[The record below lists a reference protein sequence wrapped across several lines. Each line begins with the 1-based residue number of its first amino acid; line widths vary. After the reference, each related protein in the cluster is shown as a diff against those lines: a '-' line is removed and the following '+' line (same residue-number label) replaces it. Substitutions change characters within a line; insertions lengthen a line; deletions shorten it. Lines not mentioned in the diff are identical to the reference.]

1 MLVYRFVLICSSLAV
16 PGLHMA
22 AMEASNKRLKALQH
36 EVRKVQRK
44 LSRLAAAAEKAAA
57 RTAFHRKVAIAICKT
72 CKGSTT
78 EAQQYLHMQECM
90 CVNGHTWSREDVLEM
105 VGRIGVEPCTHS
117 MSPCADDETS
127 SILEAAHS
135 FLLGSHTFRWVREQN
150 EKKGI
155 APMMQATLA
164 KYESLK
170 SGVFTEAKVC
180 DMPKTTAGK
189 YKWARRW
196 AKTWKVWKGRLK
208 SGQVLPPEQRRDKVN
223 SSRQPALFY
232 HSFSKPVPAGA
243 GIFRSTKIGRKMVHE
258 IATEIRARH
267 SL

>member
-1 MLVYRFVLICSSLAV
+1 MLVYMFVPTCSPLAV
-16 PGLHMA
+16 PGVPMA

-44 LSRLAAAAEKAAA
+44 LSRLAAATEKAAA

-90 CVNGHTWSREDVLEM
+90 CDNGRTWSREDVLEM

-127 SILEAAHS
+127 SILEATHS

-170 SGVFTEAKVC
+170 SGVFTEAKMC

-208 SGQVLPPEQRRDKVN
+208 SGQVLPPEQRRDKAN
-223 SSRQPALFY
+223 LSRQPAFFY
-232 HSFSKPVPAGA
+232 LSFSQPVPAGA

-258 IATEIRARH
+258 IVTEIRARH